1 MHNHALRFRIVSAL
15 LATGVG
21 LLAGS
26 SLEALALEQDREVE
40 HRKLYSA
47 LHTPDLTRISGHDE
61 AHAQAMWD
69 YINTHS

>member
-1 MHNHALRFRIVSAL
+1 MHNQALRFRIVSAL
-15 LATGVG
+15 LVTGVG

-26 SLEALALEQDREVE
+26 SLEALALEQDGDIE
-40 HRKLYSA
+40 HRKLHSA
-47 LHTPDLTRISGHDE
+47 LHTPDLTHISGPDE